1 MSANA
6 GGDGPGAAEEVPPP
20 QHPGPGQQPAD
31 GTAGPQMVVT
41 GAPGE
46 ASAVANGSSSAD
58 QVLQYSSLHLFACR
72 SPSSCS
78 SFQSKMRKNTSFK
91 ITSIA
96 KSRPPSNEESGDES
110 AEDTEDISDNVDN
123 SSNGAAQHAAAA
135 AAALAHAISSAAQ
148 GAAPTNGVG
157 VGPQQPQPQPQPLP
171 PAQPQQALQQQPAA
185 QPQAQPVM
193 VRTSYLYL
201 RQHLSLRV
209 VYFPS

>member
-20 QHPGPGQQPAD
+20 QHPGQGQQPAD

-58 QVLQYSSLHLFACR
+58 QVLQFSSLNPFASR

-157 VGPQQPQPQPQPLP
+157 VGPQQPQPQPLP
-171 PAQPQQALQQQPAA
+171 PAQPQQALPQQPAA

-201 RQHLSLRV
+201 IQHLSLRV